1 MLAAIVAAVLAGILL
16 NVFGPY
22 SQLEALTGL
31 QPPEERV
38 AGTAGE
44 IGEFLSALGEPG
56 RAIYDR
62 ALWWDF
68 VLALL
73 LGAALALTVLWLVHR
88 LPEVWSFL
96 RWLALIPIGF
106 TVADVVENI
115 LLLIALRSFP
125 DAAPSWAA
133 TVTSVK
139 LTLGLSAIPIVA
151 VLGVMCLLLRGGR
164 GQAAGREERRERKE
178 ERR

>member
-1 MLAAIVAAVLAGILL
+1 MLRTGRWRYLRTARVMLQLPTYVRLVWGLARD
-16 NVFGPY
+16 VRTPV
-22 SQLEALTGL
+22 GL
-31 QPPEERV
+31 K
-38 AGTAGE
+38 
-44 IGEFLSALGEPG
+44 
-56 RAIYDR
+56 
-62 ALWWDF
+62 
-68 VLALL
+68 LL

-106 TVADVVENI
+106 AVADVVENI